1 MYRHYSI
8 RKIQM
13 YYHLFLFIA
22 FVLLITYSQ
31 SEAFK
36 QETRGYFAGQKNN
49 EITIVLLQNR
59 GRESFRVNDHTTVIN
74 VGMPMKVSKIPR
86 NSVVKVTSEGSV
98 ALEILVEEVPK

>member
-13 YYHLFLFIA
+13 YFGFLLSIT
-22 FVLLITYSQ
+22 FVLLLAYGQ

-36 QETRGYFAGQKNN
+36 QETRGYFAGQKNS
-49 EITIVLLQNR
+49 EITIELLQNR
-59 GRESFRVNDHTTVIN
+59 GAQSFRVNENTRVVN
-74 VGMPMKVSKIPR
+74 VGMPMKVSKILR